1 MAEGGIGQQAL
12 HVGGDL
18 FFQKCRDVVWVP
30 KVEVRIA
37 EIFEGVG
44 KSRFGGDEI
53 KSVCGWEVL
62 GAVFEGLQNV
72 GANRGRCPFAFD
84 KESLPGFGVE
94 GDEVYFA
101 LSVPPASDSVK
112 VEGSAIVKI
121 EFKQEFSRDI
131 FKGKAH
137 KFRYA
142 GIEAIEKIRKIA
154 RFVDTQLTVDESHP
168 ESDKGV
174 ADFIATFF
182 CFPGLLA
189 NGHFAF
195 DEVKQVG
202 QFAQVFGQAS
212 GWQSDGAG
220 DFRAAGFSR
229 GDGFEDCQIGVGSAT
244 KFGENDIAHLI
255 AKGGKGGEQCS
266 ILFSQ

>member
-1 MAEGGIGQQAL
+1 M
-12 HVGGDL
+12 
-18 FFQKCRDVVWVP
+18 
-30 KVEVRIA
+30 
-37 EIFEGVG
+37 
-44 KSRFGGDEI
+44 
-53 KSVCGWEVL
+53 
-62 GAVFEGLQNV
+62 FEGLQNV
-72 GANRGRCPFAFD
+72 GANRGGCPFAFN

-112 VEGSAIVKI
+112 VERGAVVKV
-121 EFKQEFSRDI
+121 EFEQEFSRDI

-142 GIEAIEKIRKIA
+142 GIETIEKVRKVA

-182 CFPGLLA
+182 GFPRLLG

-212 GWQSDGAG
+212 GRQSGGAG
-220 DFRAAGFSR
+220 DFRAAGFSG

-244 KFGENDIAHLI
+244 KFGEDDIAHFI
-255 AKGGKGGEQCS
+255 AKGGKGGEQRLMENLSDGAAAQSHAFYNFVISGHAAEDAVKGKYVCGRLKAEVCS
-266 ILFSQ
+266 DLIDGFDG